1 MHLCGSQLWILLVLR
16 VRYCWISMV
25 HSEDLVDPNGWSLR
39 ILFIDS
45 GGYNR
50 GIQVD
55 PIGGSWWILVVDL
68 DDSM

>member
-1 MHLCGSQLWILLVLR
+1 
-16 VRYCWISMV
+16 MV
-25 HSEDLVDPNGWSLR
+25 DKEDLVDPNGWSLR

-68 DDSM
+68 DYSM